1 MALHWNNCVNG
12 RLPGALMS
20 EYANADYIYCIII
33 SFFNWII
40 GIHFTRKYYFSLEKF
55 TFISMCCHFF
65 VFFCENCFK
74 VNRNHDIRPPKWM
87 ASLLNMQTHA
97 RTIQITE
104 RLGEKGT
111 LVQISIFIV
120 FSSKT
125 NEYKITTHP
134 IKFSMYTRKIVF
146 LYQRRNMLSIF
157 IVSQKKTHFIQI
169 KSSQK
174 APRVETGLMT
184 CRIET
189 WWCICGPSVSCRH
202 VQSSHGLRHVPQISL
217 VFCRFY

>member
-1 MALHWNNCVNG
+1 MH
-12 RLPGALMS
+12 
-20 EYANADYIYCIII
+20 IYYIII

-40 GIHFTRKYYFSLEKF
+40 GIHFTRKYYFSFFSLEKF

-65 VFFCENCFK
+65 VFFVIFFQSK
-74 VNRNHDIRPPKWM
+74 QKSWY
-87 ASLLNMQTHA
+87 QTSKMNGIFIKYA
-97 RTIQITE
+97 NTCTYDTNYRTFGWK
-104 RLGEKGT
+104 RDSR
-111 LVQISIFIV
+111 QISIFIV

-134 IKFSMYTRKIVF
+134 IKLSMYTRKIVF

-174 APRVETGLMT
+174 ATRVETELMT